1 MAAVTSAPPARTL
14 RGRLWLSAG
23 ARAITSPT
31 SSRKETCKMRTA
43 DSNNPMTEPAGEATP
58 EREASGEDNGLSRR
72 DMLKIAAT
80 AAITI
85 PLAGL
90 SSATNAATSAAAAQW
105 KAPLFF
111 TREEFAMVD
120 E

>member
-1 MAAVTSAPPARTL
+1 MAAATSARRVRTR
-14 RGRLWLSAG
+14 RGQLWLSVG

-43 DSNNPMTEPAGEATP
+43 DSDNTMLEPADGANR
-58 EREASGEDNGLSRR
+58 ERETSGEDNGLSRR
-72 DMLKIAAT
+72 DMLKLAAT

-85 PLAGL
+85 PLVGV
-90 SSATNAATSAAAAQW
+90 SSATSAATSGAEAQW

-111 TREEFAMVD
+111 TRDEFVMV
-120 E
+120 